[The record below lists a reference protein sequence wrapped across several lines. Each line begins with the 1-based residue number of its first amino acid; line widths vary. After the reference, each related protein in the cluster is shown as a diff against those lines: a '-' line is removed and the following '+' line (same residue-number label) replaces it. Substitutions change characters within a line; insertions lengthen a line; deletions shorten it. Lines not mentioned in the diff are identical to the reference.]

1 MKNIFCIIAAWCLLK
16 PGARALFG
24 APGGFDSIAFN
35 AGRSYGQI
43 MSPHLFAN
51 WNQIFSTY
59 EEYTESEPGSGIFTK
74 ENLEKFCGKKADSF
88 FYCYQPMTI
97 LEKPSLLL

>member
-1 MKNIFCIIAAWCLLK
+1 MFWIIAAWCLLK

-35 AGRSYGQI
+35 GGRSYGQI
-43 MSPHLFAN
+43 MTPHIFAN

-59 EEYTESEPGSGIFTK
+59 EDFTESEPGSGIFT
-74 ENLEKFCGKKADSF
+74 EQNAEKFCGKKDDCLL
-88 FYCYQPMTI
+88 YCYQPMTI
-97 LEKPSLLL
+97 LEKPSLLS